1 MAAVSTGTGLSVGDR
16 LRAAREQKK
25 LSIEDV
31 HRVTKIQKSILQAIE
46 QGRVEDLL
54 DPAYVKILVK
64 KYGAFLGME
73 GNVLAQG
80 YASGSSW
87 AGTAQGPKLAVE
99 TEITVY
105 KQKRPALAWAIPA
118 LAALLGLVGV
128 GVLGYL
134 VVDLAGNLRQQ
145 RNLSAQASS
154 AAGKPAEPELI
165 VPISKPLKL
174 SIQTTADV
182 WLQVKSDGAVIF
194 QNVLPKGSREGWT
207 AQKELEL
214 WTGNAGAMKLSL
226 NGTPLEGLGRGVKKG
241 VRVTHRGIEQ

>member
-1 MAAVSTGTGLSVGDR
+1 MAAVSTGFSVGDR
-16 LRAAREQKK
+16 LRAAREAKR

-64 KYGAFLGME
+64 KYAAFLGVE
-73 GNVLAQG
+73 GNVLGQEPAE
-80 YASGSSW
+80 
-87 AGTAQGPKLAVE
+87 GPKLTVQ

-105 KQKRPALAWAIPA
+105 KEKRPALAWTIPA
-118 LAALLGLVGV
+118 LAVLLGLVGV

-145 RNLSAQASS
+145 RNLSAQAGS
-154 AAGKPAEPELI
+154 AAARPAEPELL

-174 SIQTTADV
+174 TVWTTADV

-194 QNVLPKGSREGWT
+194 QNVLAKGSREGWT

-226 NGTPLEGLGRGVKKG
+226 NGIPLEGLGRGVKKG
-241 VRVTHRGIEQ
+241 VKITHRGME